1 MTRKQSDVEKS
12 LERKGFV
19 KAGGDHKYFHY
30 YTLAGKK
37 TQIFT
42 KTSHGSREIGDSL
55 LARMSKQCKLS
66 RADFDQ
72 LIECPL
78 DQKTYEN
85 KLIAAGYVG
94 QQK

>member
-1 MTRKQSDVEKS
+1 MPRKQTDVEKS

-19 KAGGDHKYFHY
+19 KAGGDHHFFHY

-37 TQIFT
+37 SRIFT
-42 KTSHGSREIGDSL
+42 KTSHGVREIGDGL

-66 RADFDQ
+66 RSDFDQ

-78 DQKTYEN
+78 DQKTYES

-94 QQK
+94 QQI